1 MYITVFN
8 GFSRWGRK
16 YTSIY
21 GASRKALTMNNRKIG
36 ASPMTKVGAHGDEKS
51 SIFSGFSVIRKRMRK
66 FCIRFYPVET

>member
-1 MYITVFN
+1 
-8 GFSRWGRK
+8 
-16 YTSIY
+16 
-21 GASRKALTMNNRKIG
+21 MNNRKIG